1 MQMNLDLSGVSG
13 LSGKSVVPTGIYNVS
28 ISEADIKEV
37 GNGHMLKIKFSI
49 LDGEEKGSTPSE
61 DMWVVHSNPK
71 AADFGK
77 SKLKTILI
85 AGNHSNPEF
94 LKDTNEMLGL
104 KLKISVEEGIQM
116 RDGQPVCS
124 DDGKPYRENT
134 FKGFFKYDG
143 QPTEAPER
151 QITQSPATKPVAKD
165 APTPAP
171 APAPKASTSDSGE
184 SFPWNR

>member
-1 MQMNLDLSGVSG
+1 MQMNLDLSGVSE

-28 ISEADIKEV
+28 ISGAEIKEV
-37 GNGHMLKIKFSI
+37 GNGDMLKIKFSV
-49 LDGEEKGSTPSE
+49 LDGEEKGATPSE
-61 DMWVVHSNPK
+61 DMWVVHTNDK
-71 AADFGK
+71 AANFGK
-77 SKLKTILI
+77 SKLKTILVA
-85 AGNHSNPEF
+85 AGHSNPEF

-151 QITQSPATKPVAKD
+151 QITQSPATTPVAKTEPV
-165 APTPAP
+165 A